1 MKRIILF
8 FLLLSLCL
16 SGCSSLGERIKE
28 PVTFYYPRSEYSY
41 FSPDGVIVSEEREA
55 SGHKDDLN
63 YLLAL
68 YLMGPTTE
76 GLVSSFP
83 PTTKIFSLSAT
94 KKEITIQITNY
105 DSTMS
110 DVNFSLA
117 CACVSMT
124 CFELSDCELV
134 TVKSGNR
141 SVSIARNSTTLSDSG
156 ANLMEEN
163 Q

>member
-1 MKRIILF
+1 MKRILV
-8 FLLLSLCL
+8 LSLVLCLFL

-28 PVTFYYPRSEYSY
+28 PVTFYYPRNEYSY
-41 FSPDGVIVSEEREA
+41 YSSDGVITSEEREA
-55 SGHKDDLN
+55 SGHRNDLN

-68 YLMGPTTE
+68 YLMGPTTK
-76 GLVSSFP
+76 GLSFSFP
-83 PTTKIFSLSAT
+83 PTTKIFGLSAT
-94 KKEITIQITNY
+94 ESEIIMQITNY

-117 CACVSMT
+117 CACISMT
-124 CFELSDCELV
+124 CFDLTDCELV

-141 SVSIARNSTTLSDSG
+141 SVTISRNTTTLTDNDV
-156 ANLMEEN
+156 NLMEEN